1 MAKRVL
7 EFIAEGFED
16 VEVVT
21 PADYLRRSGVEVVMA
36 AVGANTVVKS
46 SRGLTLVA
54 DTSLA
59 ELASKGDL
67 DASRWDGLVIPG
79 GMPGASNIAASVTAV
94 TFLKDMHHAGKL
106 IAAICASPA
115 VVLAPLGI
123 LLGKRFTCFPG
134 MEKNVSGA
142 IWKEERVV
150 VDGTIITSRA
160 AGTAGEWAY
169 EIIKRLMGQEGADKV
184 AAAVLLQ
191 RQE

>member
-16 VEVVT
+16 VEAVT
-21 PADYLRRSGVEVVMA
+21 PADYLRRAGLEVVLA

-54 DTSLA
+54 DTTLA
-59 ELASKGDL
+59 ELASKGAL
-67 DASRWDGLVIPG
+67 DASAWDGLVIPG
-79 GMPGASNIAASVTAV
+79 GMPGASNIAGSVTAV

-123 LLGKRFTCFPG
+123 LSGKRFTCFPG

-150 VDGTIITSRA
+150 VDGNLITSRS

-169 EIIKRLMGQEGADKV
+169 EIITKLMGSDGADKV
-184 AAAVLLQ
+184 ASAVLLQ
-191 RQE
+191 RQG